1 MGDTPL
7 MGVTETENLSASMG
21 GMVTS
26 VANYRNYRN
35 AIGYSFRYYLTRM
48 VDGSGI
54 KILSLEGVSATEEN
68 IANGTYPVCGNLYA
82 VTRSDAT
89 KEAQE
94 LVEWICSEQGQELIK
109 KTGYTTLE

>member
-1 MGDTPL
+1 
-7 MGVTETENLSASMG
+7 MG

-26 VANYRNYRN
+26 VTDYRNYRN

-68 IANGTYPVCGNLYA
+68 IANGTYPVCGNFYA

-89 KEAQE
+89 KETQE

-109 KTGYTTLE
+109 KTGYTPLEAGPE